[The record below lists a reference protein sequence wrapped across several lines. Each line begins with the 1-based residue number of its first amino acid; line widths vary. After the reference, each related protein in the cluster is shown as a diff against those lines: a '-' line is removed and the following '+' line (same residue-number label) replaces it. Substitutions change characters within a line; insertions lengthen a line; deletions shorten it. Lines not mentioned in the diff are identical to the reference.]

1 MPRQCQKSGENFVT
15 CGFTE
20 TLMKNFLHHT
30 GNSKFRAII
39 AAGGGW
45 ETLHFDR
52 GQSHVDFVL
61 DLTHFG
67 QNPVPWI
74 TFGSDVETPGQSVR
88 EIGWLT
94 RIVFPTL
101 PSYDWASLE
110 RLYQPDS
117 KGRLSEKL
125 AFMYLRWLGEV
136 ARMDPA
142 VVIAAARLAADHPL
156 GKLFGDIAGY
166 VTTQSAIRFPLPR
179 LEISEPHAHRIGSI
193 PRAMESEGHPLEP
206 ERVDEFFSAGVL
218 RNAMSYEDRPSQKVL
233 ARRVAQAFNDGDLLL
248 AEAGT
253 GTGKSLAYLVP
264 AVMWSVQNGF
274 PVVVSTHTKNLQDQL
289 FFKDIRSLTPL
300 MDFRALLVK
309 GRQNYLCRKKIRE
322 LYEESTSLVKPGE
335 RLAALPLVFWAART
349 QSGDISECTA
359 FDSDR
364 YPGLWQKLAS
374 DPVHCQIKKCLPT
387 CPVRQIRDEVRNAH
401 VIVVNHALLFS
412 DLIAQN
418 AILGDYAHVVF
429 DEAHHLEKVAQD
441 YLGVEFSARSV
452 RRLVQRLYDRDQQA
466 TGLVVKIRKL
476 VQDADWTG
484 SESAFAMSL
493 IGAVA
498 EQSERCLKSTQAY
511 LAGVEKSLST
521 GGATGNGQLKIRY
534 NSNDSPLR
542 SSSETKVE
550 FLTALADWRASVVN
564 LLGSMRSWPA
574 RLEAEEVRDQLE
586 RVLDEIKTLSETV
599 TFLERADAAHYVYWS
614 EWIPSRKGDLRFYAV
629 PLNVGDL
636 LHQLL
641 FSRLRTAVFSSAT
654 LSVQGQFDHTR
665 RRLGL
670 NHEEFRLDEISLAS
684 PFDYASQCRVFV
696 VDGMPDPQHPDF
708 TVAAA
713 EAIDELVCGL
723 RKNTLVLFTSYLMM
737 NQCHRLLKDR
747 WKENGMTLILQGLDG
762 SRSQLAEQ
770 MKTREAMVLFGTD
783 SFWEGVDLPG
793 EALEVLIIT
802 KLPFEVPTEP
812 LVAAKLELIEH
823 GGGRPFFDYSL
834 PEAVLKFRQG
844 FGRLIRQS
852 SDRGSVVILD
862 SRVIRKSYGK
872 YFLDSIDAKATVV
885 MRTSEA
891 VRRLTDFF

>member
-1 MPRQCQKSGENFVT
+1 
-15 CGFTE
+15 
-20 TLMKNFLHHT
+20 MKNFLHHT